1 MSEYEKAFIYFDT
14 NALECRHSGKA
25 LFLSQFTISPLYYKI
40 ETAIQKMGLGDKVE
54 ICIPEIVWLELQ
66 EHLVSY
72 YKSEKASMNTKMD
85 SFHKSFGDL
94 VEITYSFRNCN
105 TETEYIDYVTSIAQN
120 FLNNPRVMATII
132 PCPKD
137 EDTIQRII
145 SQAVQSTKPFKT
157 VRSNGKDYTDAG
169 FKDALIFNTILN
181 HTSDQLGILVSE
193 DNDFSVL
200 FNENHYSNLRKCSNE
215 NEVITILATEFNII
229 SPDMVESILKNDDY
243 LIRRILTE
251 TEFDEDSAYEIKQIR
266 SINSNDDGLRVLFV
280 MMVNDEKYIFEI
292 TYNIEAKELIDASCE
307 LLDENEVQ

>member
-14 NALECRHSGKA
+14 NALECRHSGKS

-40 ETAIQKMGLGDKVE
+40 ENVIQKMGLDDKVE

-66 EHLVSY
+66 EHLVSH
-72 YKSEKASMNTKMD
+72 YKLEKASMNTKMD
-85 SFHKSFGDL
+85 SFRKSFGDL

-105 TETEYIDYVTSIAQN
+105 TETEYIDYATSIAQE
-120 FLNNPRVMATII
+120 FLDNPRVMATII

-145 SQAVQSTKPFKT
+145 NQAVRSTKPFKT
-157 VRSNGKDYTDAG
+157 VRANGKDYTDAG

-193 DNDFSVL
+193 DSDFSTL
-200 FNENHYSNLRKCSNE
+200 FIENHYSNLRKCSNE
-215 NEVITILATEFNII
+215 KEVITVLAKEFNII
-229 SPDMVESILKNDDY
+229 SPDMVETILKNDDY

-251 TEFDEDSAYEIKQIR
+251 TEFDEDSTYEIKQIN
-266 SINSNDDGLRVLFV
+266 SISSTDDGQRVLFV